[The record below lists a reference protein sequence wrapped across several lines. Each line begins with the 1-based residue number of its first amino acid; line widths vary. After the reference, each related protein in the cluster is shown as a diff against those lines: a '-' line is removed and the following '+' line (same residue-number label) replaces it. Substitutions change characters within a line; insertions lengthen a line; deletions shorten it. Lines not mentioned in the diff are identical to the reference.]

1 MPTFRDWLER
11 TLSLGESVLDAPA
24 ALLPAHHADVDE
36 LLRAAFAT
44 HALDVAGPPLTFD
57 AAAARDAAVALAR
70 ACWFLV
76 RPPEDTSPVTLT
88 LAANPS
94 PAAHLSA
101 DVALRLLPAVHR
113 RARLREPGGVLAR
126 LIEALLREWPLS
138 GVLADLNGAPTS
150 APEFGG
156 HAGLQLLYAERLATT
171 GGRAGWVPV
180 SSPARDRAERV
191 YHGLGKPLPAAPPE
205 EPEPHA

>member
-11 TLSLGESVLDAPA
+11 TLSRGESVLDAPP
-24 ALLPAHHADVDE
+24 ALLPAVHADVDD
-36 LLRAAFAT
+36 LLRTAFAT
-44 HALDVAGPPLTFD
+44 HDLDVAGPALEFD
-57 AAAARDAAVALAR
+57 ATTARAAALALAW

-76 RPPEDTSPVTLT
+76 RPPEDTSPVTLLLT
-88 LAANPS
+88 ANPS

-101 DVALRLLPAVHR
+101 DVSLRLLPAVHR
-113 RARLREPGGVLAR
+113 RARLREPGGDLAR
-126 LIEALLREWPLS
+126 QIEALLRQWPLS
-138 GVLADLNGAPTS
+138 GVLADLDGSPTT

-156 HAGLQLLYAERLATT
+156 HAGLQLIYAERLAAT
-171 GGRAGWVPV
+171 GGRVGWVPV

-191 YHGLGKPLPAAPPE
+191 YHGLGKSLPAAPPE